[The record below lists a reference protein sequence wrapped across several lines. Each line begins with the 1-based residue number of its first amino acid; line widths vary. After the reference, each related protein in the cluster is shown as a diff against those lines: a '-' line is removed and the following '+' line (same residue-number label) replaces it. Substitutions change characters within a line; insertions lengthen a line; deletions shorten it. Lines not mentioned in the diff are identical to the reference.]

1 MSRARTAAGV
11 AIVIA
16 SLTMLVA
23 FIPSPGVGSAAGR
36 KPKPP
41 PVTTTVRK
49 LAPGVKLTKVVDR
62 RTPQRTYILAVDP
75 RMASIDVVLA
85 DDQIPGLE
93 RTSSMARRTHA
104 VAAVNGDFGFSSGKL
119 VHPMAIDG
127 QLVQS
132 SLNLGASF
140 AMSADGGFRIGAPQV
155 SASVVQAGTGETW
168 PINAWNAGRP
178 NVGDLDAYTSL
189 GGAAFGPPRNS
200 CWASLL
206 PVGDP
211 VPGARGVVR
220 DYTVDRATCTT
231 APADAGSGVVL
242 AALPGTDEATT
253 LRTLTPG
260 ETMSLAWSLGWP
272 GVTEAIGGDPVL
284 VRSGKAALG
293 ACTSSLCRRNP
304 RTAVAIRRDGIIL
317 LVVADGRQKGSV
329 GMSLSELTR
338 FLIKRGAVDAMNLDG
353 GGSSV
358 MVAKG
363 KVVSRPVGMHER
375 SVSSAIVV
383 TRP

>member
-1 MSRARTAAGV
+1 MSRARTVAGMTVVITSLV
-11 AIVIA
+11 A
-16 SLTMLVA
+16 LVA
-23 FIPSPGVGSAAGR
+23 FAPAPGVGLAANR
-36 KPKPP
+36 RPKP

-49 LAPGVKLTKVVDR
+49 LAPGVKLTKIVDR

-75 RMASIDVVLA
+75 RMAHIDVVLA
-85 DDQIPGLE
+85 NDQIPGLE
-93 RTSSMARRTHA
+93 RTSSMAKRSHA

-140 AMSADGGFRIGAPQV
+140 AMSADGGFRIGTPQV
-155 SASVVQAGTGETW
+155 SASVVQTGTGETW

-178 NVGDLDAYTSL
+178 NVGDLNAYTSM
-189 GGAAFGPPRNS
+189 GGAAFGPPKNS

-206 PVGDP
+206 PVADP
-211 VPGARGVVR
+211 VPGPQGVTR
-220 DYTVDRATCTT
+220 DYTVDQATCTPGS
-231 APADAGSGVVL
+231 ASAGPGVVL
-242 AALPGTDEATT
+242 AALPGTDEATA
-253 LRTLTPG
+253 LRTLSPG
-260 ETMSLAWSLGWP
+260 ETMGLAWSLGWP
-272 GVTEAIGGDPVL
+272 NITSAIGGDPVL
-284 VRSGKAALG
+284 VSAGKRALG
-293 ACTSSLCRRNP
+293 SCTSSLCGRNP

-317 LVVADGRQKGSV
+317 LVVVDGRQKGSV
-329 GMSLSELTR
+329 GMTLFELTR
-338 FLIKRGAVDAMNLDG
+338 FLLHRGAVDAMNLDG

-363 KVVSRPVGMHER
+363 KVVSRPVGGHER